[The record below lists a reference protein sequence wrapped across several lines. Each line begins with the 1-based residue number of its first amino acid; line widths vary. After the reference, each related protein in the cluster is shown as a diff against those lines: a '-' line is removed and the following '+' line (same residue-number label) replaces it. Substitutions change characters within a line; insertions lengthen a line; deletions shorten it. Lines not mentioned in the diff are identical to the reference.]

1 MRESERP
8 QPALGL
14 AIRQLRIKRG
24 AKQQD
29 IADASNITR
38 RSLSFIE
45 NGGANPTWA
54 TLLDIA
60 AALEV
65 PMSEL
70 AKMAEKLHVDE
81 PPATK

>member
-29 IADASNITR
+29 IADAADITR
-38 RSLSFIE
+38 RFLSFVE
-45 NGGANPTWA
+45 SGKANPTWA
-54 TLLDIA
+54 TLQDIA
-60 AALEV
+60 NAYGIS
-65 PMSEL
+65 MSEL
-70 AKMAEKLHVDE
+70 AKMAENPKTTNR
-81 PPATK
+81 P